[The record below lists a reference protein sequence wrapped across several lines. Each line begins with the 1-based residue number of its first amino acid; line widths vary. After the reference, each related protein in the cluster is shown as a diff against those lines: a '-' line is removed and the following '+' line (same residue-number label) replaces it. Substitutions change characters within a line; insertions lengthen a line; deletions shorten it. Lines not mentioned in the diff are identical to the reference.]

1 MLLIHKKERK
11 KKIQRIKRIR
21 KYFRLLHNYIN
32 NEDYKEEDAINIK
45 EKVELIEHH
54 ANMDKTEFMTYS
66 SNE

>member
-1 MLLIHKKERK
+1 
-11 KKIQRIKRIR
+11 
-21 KYFRLLHNYIN
+21 LHNYIN